1 MVPGHSWLNAVG
13 PRARLR
19 ALAAACARRQ
29 PAVSRLT
36 SRILLAVAIGL
47 AIDCCL
53 LKGWSAETPSLALA
67 AVEAPELMVEG
78 DEGISLPFQALF
90 LGLLAGAGG
99 TAAILADAGV
109 RLGAALHRRAVR
121 ETSGVTAQP
130 EAARPRVLRDRDPRR

>member
-13 PRARLR
+13 PRGRLR

-53 LKGWSAETPSLALA
+53 LKGWSDETPSLALA
-67 AVEAPELMVEG
+67 AAEAPELMAED
-78 DEGISLPFQALF
+78 DEGGVSFPFQALF
-90 LGLLAGAGG
+90 LGLLAGAGW

-109 RLGAALHRRAVR
+109 RLGAALHRRAAR
-121 ETSGVTAQP
+121 
-130 EAARPRVLRDRDPRR
+130 EAAE